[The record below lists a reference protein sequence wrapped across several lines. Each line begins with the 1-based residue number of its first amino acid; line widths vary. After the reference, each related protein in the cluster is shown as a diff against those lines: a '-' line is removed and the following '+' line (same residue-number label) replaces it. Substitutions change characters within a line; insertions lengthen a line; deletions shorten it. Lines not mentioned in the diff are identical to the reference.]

1 MPQKASS
8 TMGIGVGAT
17 QELSLRLSVA
27 SLARVLFKH
36 PQAEHEMLALER
48 TATLRETEAGRQVT
62 VKAQPFG
69 GAVRL
74 RDVSALRALIGDFHF
89 DSERSRSEGDFRIQI
104 RSSDWEIVKRFC
116 LQHLQ
121 HEDMSVIEAGPE
133 RELVEE
139 FADAL
144 KVKIT
149 SSQYRLTPTSPVIE
163 NAPAITG
170 NIHATG
176 HPTVRI
182 YNVFEVR
189 ILDPSLAKAM
199 LANSEGYSDQDL
211 QELALQDARRGGKG
225 RANAILALPVASL
238 TKTYLAMSL
247 DARDAPVTVEG
258 HYLDGNVP
266 AVLEEITVPK
276 FQRL

>member
-1 MPQKASS
+1 MPRKASS
-8 TMGIGVGAT
+8 AMSIGVGAT

-48 TATLRETEAGRQVT
+48 TATLREAGDGPQVT

-74 RDVSALRALIGDFHF
+74 RDASALQALIGDFHF

-104 RSSDWEIVKRFC
+104 RPSDWEMVKRFC
-116 LQHLQ
+116 LQNLQ
-121 HEDMSVIEAGPE
+121 HEDMSVLEAGPE
-133 RELVEE
+133 RELAEE

-149 SSQYRLTPTSPVIE
+149 SSQYGLTPMGHVIE
-163 NAPAITG
+163 NAPAITH
-170 NIHATG
+170 NIHAAG

-182 YNVFEVR
+182 YNVFAVR
-189 ILDPSLAKAM
+189 ILDPSLARAM

-225 RANAILALPVASL
+225 RANAILALPVALL
-238 TKTYLAMSL
+238 TKAYLAMSPGE
-247 DARDAPVTVEG
+247 RDAPVTVEG

-266 AVLEEITVPK
+266 AVLEGITVPK